1 MTLNYAFL
9 ISEVIYIS
17 IPTLKKFR
25 EELRIGD
32 LKSEELQKK
41 VEKHCPRGTSFGV
54 SRLILKSINV

>member
-9 ISEVIYIS
+9 ISEVVYIN

-41 VEKHCPRGTSFGV
+41 VEKH
-54 SRLILKSINV
+54 